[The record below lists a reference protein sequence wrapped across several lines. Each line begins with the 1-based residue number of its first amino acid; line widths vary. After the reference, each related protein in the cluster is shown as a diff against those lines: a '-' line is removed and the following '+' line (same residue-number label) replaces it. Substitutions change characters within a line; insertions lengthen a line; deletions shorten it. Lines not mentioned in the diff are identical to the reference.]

1 MEDIVK
7 IFAANL
13 NRLMKDRGENLTQLS
28 DRIGVAYSTVSDW
41 QHGRKMPRSGSLQK
55 LADHF
60 KVNITYLTSNHDTPS
75 DGDLTENQR
84 LIAYSIDPDI
94 SDEERQDIINLVK
107 IAMKNRRRI

>member
-13 NRLMKDRGENLTQLS
+13 NSLMEDRGENLTQLS
-28 DRIGVAYSTVSDW
+28 ERIGVAYSTVSDW

-60 KVNITYLTSNHDTPS
+60 GVNITYLTSSHSGSS
-75 DGDLTENQR
+75 DSQPVDLLDGVRMYNGKPINDQEKNMIKALLDAYRKGD
-84 LIAYSIDPDI
+84 D
-94 SDEERQDIINLVK
+94 
-107 IAMKNRRRI
+107 

>member
-13 NRLMKDRGENLTQLS
+13 NRLMEDRGENLTQLS

-60 KVNITYLTSNHDTPS
+60 GVNITYLTSNLGYLLKHWYTMVSP
-75 DGDLTENQR
+75 
-84 LIAYSIDPDI
+84 
-94 SDEERQDIINLVK
+94 VK
-107 IAMKNRRRI
+107 VSQ

>member
-13 NRLMKDRGENLTQLS
+13 NRLMEDRGENLTQLS

-60 KVNITYLTSNHDTPS
+60 GVNITYLTSNHSGSS
-75 DGDLTENQR
+75 DNQPVDLLDGVRMYNGKPINDQEKDMIKALLDAYRKGD
-84 LIAYSIDPDI
+84 D
-94 SDEERQDIINLVK
+94 
-107 IAMKNRRRI
+107 

>member
-13 NRLMKDRGENLTQLS
+13 NRLMEDRGENLTQLS

-60 KVNITYLTSNHDTPS
+60 GVNITYLTSNHIGSS
-75 DGDLTENQR
+75 DNQPVDLLDGVRMYKGRPLDDKEKSMIEALLDSYRKGD
-84 LIAYSIDPDI
+84 D
-94 SDEERQDIINLVK
+94 
-107 IAMKNRRRI
+107 